1 MASRRGGGGGGFLF
15 ILLSPLSS
23 FFVFLAC
30 IFRSSMDVSDASVL
44 VPVSSCHRSS
54 SQFSSICTVR
64 LGPEIPAASRYSSP
78 THRCRNGVFPG
89 LLVLLCLPEVQHLFR
104 GGGKLRVQPVSP
116 KSTARLDGLESPFDI
131 LPVYQVQAAS
141 QRG

>member
-1 MASRRGGGGGGFLF
+1 MASRRGGGGFLY
-15 ILLSPLSS
+15 ILLSFLSS

-44 VPVSSCHRSS
+44 VLVLSCHRSS
-54 SQFSSICTVR
+54 SQFFSICTVR

-78 THRCRNGVFPG
+78 PPHRCRNGVFSG

-104 GGGKLRVQPVSP
+104 AGGKLRIQPVCP

-141 QRG
+141 RRG